1 MRLAVQLSSCG
12 FIFFFINGNTT
23 FDFVIL
29 TMLGPS
35 RNFSYCY
42 DCHVMLGSNPS
53 TFRGDGLH
61 VIIGGVWVW
70 VWWLCDI
77 YHMISGAEQEL
88 NNKSLTENSAI
99 TLGRLAW
106 VCPELVSPHM
116 EHFMQSW
123 CIALSM

>member
-1 MRLAVQLSSCG
+1 MRLAVQLPCW
-12 FIFFFINGNTT
+12 FHIFINGNTT

-29 TMLGPS
+29 TMLGSS

-53 TFRGDGLH
+53 TFRGDGLL
-61 VIIGGVWVW
+61 VIIVCVCVCVWV
-70 VWWLCDI
+70 WLCDI